1 MEHSRKLCLLAFI
14 LATNNVVAL
23 LSNTVD
29 QQKDNNKNNTVILDD
44 DKVIHKRHTP
54 FLPGDYWK
62 DRRPEFG
69 DTQTEVETMVNGTA
83 RLKCPISHVADSSV
97 SSTTMLIFAVLPTFL
112 STFMLFLV
120 KCHKKVCHLML
131 LATLLREQM
140 LCLRPSLSIIKILTR
155 FFACMVL

>member
-29 QQKDNNKNNTVILDD
+29 QQKDNNKNNTSILDD

-97 SSTTMLIFAVLPTFL
+97 SSTTILIFTVLPTFL
-112 STFMLFLV
+112 LFMV
-120 KCHKKVCHLML
+120 K
-131 LATLLREQM
+131 E
-140 LCLRPSLSIIKILTR
+140 
-155 FFACMVL
+155 

>member
-29 QQKDNNKNNTVILDD
+29 QQKDTNKNNTTILDD

-97 SSTTMLIFAVLPTFL
+97 SSTTLFLFCSVANFSTFL
-112 STFMLFLV
+112 
-120 KCHKKVCHLML
+120 
-131 LATLLREQM
+131 
-140 LCLRPSLSIIKILTR
+140 
-155 FFACMVL
+155 

>member
-29 QQKDNNKNNTVILDD
+29 QQKDNNKNNTTILDD

-97 SSTTMLIFAVLPTFL
+97 SSTTILTFAVLPTFL
-112 STFMLFLV
+112 LFMV
-120 KCHKKVCHLML
+120 K
-131 LATLLREQM
+131 E
-140 LCLRPSLSIIKILTR
+140 
-155 FFACMVL
+155 